1 MVALPPPPLATPGFH
16 VGSPFGPQ
24 ETELFSHVKF
34 TLHTINAMAGK
45 RGTWTQTHRER
56 PPENRGGDQ
65 GDEAANRGTPWAP
78 GSWQEAGR
86 TLLRG
91 PGGSMTATPEVPGIP

>member
-1 MVALPPPPLATPGFH
+1 MQWQVRGVPGH
-16 VGSPFGPQ
+16 RLITG
-24 ETELFSHVKF
+24 
-34 TLHTINAMAGK
+34 
-45 RGTWTQTHRER
+45 RGHL
-56 PPENRGGDQ
+56 ENRGGDQ

-86 TLLRG
+86 PPAEAGRTLLRG